1 MLELQD
7 RNQDVFAQLK
17 IESKQTKD
25 GVMEVPPVSERMQS
39 RPVDQA
45 KSGLKLGSEGSIADP
60 IEQVVLL
67 QEEPVDLGR
76 E

>member
-1 MLELQD
+1 MYQLQD
-7 RNQDVFAQLK
+7 RNQDIFTQLE

-25 GVMEVPPVSERMQS
+25 GVIEVPHVPERMQS

-45 KSGLKLGSEGSIADP
+45 KSGLKLGGESSTVEP

-67 QEEPVDLGR
+67 QEELVDLGR